1 MKKIVKSGLRDC
13 TVTLDGTECSVKFDS
28 CYRAFSVRNDGTADV
43 YISKYAG
50 IVPDA
55 DGVMCVK
62 SGGSAVFAHM
72 DIYADTIYLLGTGK
86 VQIHAQNDTNNPFK
100 SAPVATGGG
109 GETEYAEGIIKE
121 YNDFN
126 SSKWV
131 EITQHKDNSF
141 VMSDENTIECCFMY
155 SSLGSE
161 NQARIFETKDDTG
174 YLRYTLHI
182 NNNGF
187 LAFSLNKE
195 NWYSSEYS
203 NNYHIDTYEITPNI
217 LHNITAIFKNASTDI
232 YIDSILFV
240 SISETIDIGTRIKD
254 LCFKASFKVANRHL
268 DGHIFSLRMYN
279 RALSKSEILQNWE
292 VDVERYGIGETKT

>member
-1 MKKIVKSGLRDC
+1 MEKIVKNGLRDC
-13 TVTLDGTECSVKFDS
+13 TVNLDGSECSVKFDT
-28 CYRAFSVRNDGTADV
+28 CFRVFAVRNDGAADI
-43 YISKYAG
+43 YISKSSG
-50 IVPDA
+50 IVPDD

-100 SAPVATGGG
+100 SAPVVEGGG
-109 GETEYAEGIIKE
+109 GKSEYAEGIVKE

-126 SSKWV
+126 SPKWV
-131 EITQHKDNSF
+131 EINQHSDNSF
-141 VMSDENTIECCFMY
+141 VMADENTIECCFMY

-195 NWYSSEYS
+195 NWYSPTESGD
-203 NNYHIDTYEITPNI
+203 YHIDTYEIIPNI
-217 LHNITAIFKNASTDI
+217 LYNITAIFKNASTDI
-232 YIDSILFV
+232 YINGILFV
-240 SISETIDIGTRIKD
+240 SIPETIAIGTKIKD
-254 LCFKASFKVANRHL
+254 LCLKASFKVANRHL

-279 RALSKSEILQNWE
+279 RALSTREILQNL
-292 VDVERYGIGETKT
+292 DTDTERYGIGG